1 MNRSAFLKLV
11 DALAGSLLCRLF
23 GRLPSVAVDNER
35 AILPPAGQVRHI
47 LVIRPG
53 GMGDMIVLLPV
64 IRLLQKHFTN
74 ARIDIACE
82 KRNLDVLRL
91 SGISCHAS
99 AYDANP
105 LAFLNTLRK
114 GAYDIALDTEQF
126 HNFSALFAF
135 LSGAPA
141 RVGFKI
147 NPRRNPLYTHIVNYS
162 PDGPESRQFMRL
174 VEPLGIAKQSCDP
187 ANVLKAESASL
198 SPALKDELDCLSEKG
213 PLAVIHIGASTVYKR
228 WSSAR
233 FVELARGMR
242 QQNGCAIALIG
253 DRNDVDAG
261 RRIVRAAGA
270 DSGIASYAGRLKLD
284 ETAALM
290 ERASLFVGGDSGI
303 AHLAVALGL
312 RTVVLFGPSD
322 HLKWGTEDERHAT
335 VRTALPCSPC
345 FIFGYH
351 KPCRS
356 IACMNGIRVDA
367 VLAAC
372 RQVMES
378 PAASSVRATGR

>member
-23 GRLPSVAVDNER
+23 GRLPSVAVDNES
-35 AILPPAGQVRHI
+35 AILPHAEQVRRI

-64 IRLLQKHFTN
+64 IRLLQKHFAN
-74 ARIDIACE
+74 ARIDMACE

-91 SGISCHAS
+91 SGISCRAF

-105 LAFLNTLRK
+105 FAFLNALRK
-114 GAYDIALDTEQF
+114 GAYDIAMDTEQF
-126 HNFSALFAF
+126 HNFSVLFAF

-141 RVGFKI
+141 RIGFKI
-147 NPRRNPLYTHIVNYS
+147 NPRRNPLYTHLVNYS

-174 VEPLGIAKQSCDP
+174 VEPLGIGNESYDRAS
-187 ANVLKAESASL
+187 VLEPESAGL
-198 SPALKDELDCLSEKG
+198 SQALKNEIDRLSGNK
-213 PLAVIHIGASTVYKR
+213 PLAVIHIGASTAYKR
-228 WSSAR
+228 WPSDR

-242 QQNGCAIALIG
+242 EQSGFAIALIG
-253 DRNDVDAG
+253 DGNDADAG
-261 RRIVRAAGA
+261 RQIVRAAGA
-270 DSGIASYAGRLKLD
+270 DAGIASYAGRLKLG

-290 ERASLFVGGDSGI
+290 ERSSLFVGGDSGM

-322 HLKWGTEDERHAT
+322 HRKWGTEDERHAT